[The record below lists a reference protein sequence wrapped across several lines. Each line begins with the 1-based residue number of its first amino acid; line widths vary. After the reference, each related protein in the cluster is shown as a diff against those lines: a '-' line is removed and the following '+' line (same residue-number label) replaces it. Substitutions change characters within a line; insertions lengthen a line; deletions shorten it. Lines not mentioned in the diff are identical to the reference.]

1 MKKIFYCIFCC
12 LLITGMN
19 IANAE
24 DISTMSVHSM
34 NDIPYLP
41 PITPQPMYGLSGQ
54 QFMPQINITGSSSGV
69 KFDNPYY
76 EKADTTKD
84 EIEKN
89 IKEPQDIP
97 VNNPYEQNDFS
108 PIYIK

>member
-1 MKKIFYCIFCC
+1 
-12 LLITGMN
+12 MN
-19 IANAE
+19 IAKAE

-76 EKADTTKD
+76 EKTDASQ
-84 EIEKN
+84 EKTDNN
-89 IKEPQDIP
+89 IKEPQVIP